1 MCLMST
7 VSAIESCPEGRTML
21 PWSPLCSVQSFTAYM
36 KERSRKISESDSCF
50 YTGPSGGPHLYYCCI
65 RQMEAFP
72 VHFPTLG
79 CFTQFYH
86 LHSSYYYLPS
96 SWLSFGSPPRQQ
108 APQGSDCHTEESKSE
123 KGKQILYINAYT
135 WTLKKPVWSY
145 LQSRNRDTDIEN
157 KFMGAKGEGEWDE
170 LGDGD

>member
-1 MCLMST
+1 
-7 VSAIESCPEGRTML
+7 
-21 PWSPLCSVQSFTAYM
+21 
-36 KERSRKISESDSCF
+36 
-50 YTGPSGGPHLYYCCI
+50 
-65 RQMEAFP
+65 MEVFP

-96 SWLSFGSPPRQQ
+96 SWLSFGSSPRQQ
-108 APQGSDCHTEESKSE
+108 TPQGSDCHTEESKSE

-157 KFMGAKGEGEWDE
+157 KFMGAKGEG
-170 LGDGD
+170 DGMNWEMGINTYTLLILCIQWVTHEHLWYSTGKSIENLWYKPPRIYDIAQSTIQCSVVTKMRRKSNKEGIYINM